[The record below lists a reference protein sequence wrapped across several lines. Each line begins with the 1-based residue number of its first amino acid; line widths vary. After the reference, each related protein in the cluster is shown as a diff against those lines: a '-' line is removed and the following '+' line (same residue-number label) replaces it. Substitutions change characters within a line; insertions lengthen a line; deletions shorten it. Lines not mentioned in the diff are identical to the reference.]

1 MGGVTR
7 GLKHSGNPAILN
19 KTHINHTTRKESEPP
34 LKTIVDTEFADL
46 SHMNFEVSDEQRIVL
61 DEVDRACKE
70 IRPLEDAAYLSGS
83 FNQHLVPIFK
93 RAQLLGLPISRR
105 YGEGQGADILTYA
118 LALER
123 IGQEGTGVRTF
134 LSGHVSLGQ
143 MTLQKWGN
151 EQQKEKYLP
160 PATRG
165 EKVMCFGLTEPTAGS
180 DPASLRTTYEDKGSY
195 FLLNGSKAWISNGS
209 IADAAVI
216 FAHPKGKREGM
227 SAFIVEKK
235 FEGYSSQQ
243 QKHKLGMP
251 TSDTGSIFLDNCRVP
266 KENMLGPAGKGLG
279 IAYSGLMSGRLSVAA
294 GCLGV
299 IEDCINESVNYARE
313 RIQHGKQIG
322 KHQLVQRHI
331 GIMSTNLE
339 AARNLVYKASVM
351 KQQSDSTPED
361 KTIRDQA
368 DIMIAKAKF
377 FASNA
382 SIDAAD
388 RAVQIFG
395 SSGYSFET
403 RAPRHLVDTR
413 VCRIYE
419 GTDEIMVQKIAVSL
433 LGTDFE
439 AYK

>member
-1 MGGVTR
+1 MTDLSKGPNDD
-7 GLKHSGNPAILN
+7 LKM
-19 KTHINHTTRKESEPP
+19 
-34 LKTIVDTEFADL
+34 VMDTGSADL
-46 SHMNFEVSDEQRIVL
+46 SKMNFEISDEQKLVL

-70 IRPLEDAAYLSGS
+70 IRPLEDEAYLAGK
-83 FNQHLVPIFK
+83 FNAHLVPIFK
-93 RAQLLGLPISRR
+93 KAQLLGLPISRR
-105 YGEGQGADILTYA
+105 YGEGQGADALTYA

-134 LSGHVSLGQ
+134 LSGHISLGQ
-143 MTLQKWGN
+143 ITIQKWGS
-151 EQQKEKYLP
+151 EEQKERYLP

-180 DPASLRTTYEDKGSY
+180 DPASLRTNYEDKGTH
-195 FLLNGSKAWISNGS
+195 FVLNGGKAWISNGS
-209 IADAAVI
+209 IADVAVI
-216 FAHPKGKREGM
+216 FAYPKGKGEGM
-227 SAFIVEKK
+227 SAFIVEKE

-251 TSDTGSIFLDNCRVP
+251 TSDTGSIFLDNCKVD
-266 KENMLGPAGKGLG
+266 KNNLLGPPGKGLG

-299 IEDCINESVNYARE
+299 IEDCLSEAVNYARA
-313 RIQHGKQIG
+313 RVQHGKQIG

-331 GIMSTNLE
+331 GIMATNLE
-339 AARNLVYKASVM
+339 AARNLVYKAALL
-351 KQQSDSTPED
+351 KQQSDQDPE
-361 KTIRDQA
+361 KRELREQA
-368 DIMIAKAKF
+368 DIMIAKAKL

-382 SIDAAD
+382 SFDAAD

-419 GTDEIMVQKIAVSL
+419 GTDEIMVQKIAVGL
-433 LGTDFE
+433 LGSEFE
-439 AYK
+439 SFR

>member
-1 MGGVTR
+1 MKTVVD
-7 GLKHSGNPAILN
+7 SG
-19 KTHINHTTRKESEPP
+19 
-34 LKTIVDTEFADL
+34 FADL
-46 SHMNFEVSDEQRIVL
+46 SHMNFEVSDEQRFVL
-61 DEVDRACKE
+61 DEVDRACRE
-70 IRPLEDAAYLSGS
+70 LRPLEDEAYLAGK
-83 FNQHLVPIFK
+83 FNDHLAPIFRK
-93 RAQLLGLPISRR
+93 AQLLGLPISRR
-105 YGEGQGADILTYA
+105 YGEGQGADVLTYA

-143 MTLQKWGN
+143 VTVQKWAS
-151 EQQKEKYLP
+151 EDQKQRYLP

-180 DPASLRTTYEDKGSY
+180 DPSSLRTTFEEKGNY
-195 FLLNGSKAWISNGS
+195 FVLNGSKAWISNGS
-209 IADAAVI
+209 IADVAVI
-216 FAHPKGKREGM
+216 FAYPKGKRDGM
-227 SAFIVEKK
+227 CAFIVEKG

-251 TSDTGSIFLDNCRVP
+251 TSDTGSIFLDNCKVP
-266 KENMLGPAGKGLG
+266 RDNLMGPAGKGLS

-299 IEDCINESVNYARE
+299 IEDCINEAVAFAKQ
-313 RIQHGKQIG
+313 RIQHGKPIA

-331 GIMSTNLE
+331 GEMSTNLE
-339 AARNLVYKASVM
+339 AAKNVVYKAALL
-351 KQQSDSTPED
+351 KQKSDLDPED
-361 KTIRDQA
+361 KDLRDYA
-368 DIMIAKAKF
+368 DVMIAKAKY

-382 SIDAAD
+382 SFDAAD
-388 RAVQIFG
+388 RTVQILG

-433 LGTDFE
+433 LGTEYE
-439 AYK
+439 AYR

>member
-1 MGGVTR
+1 M
-7 GLKHSGNPAILN
+7 
-19 KTHINHTTRKESEPP
+19 
-34 LKTIVDTEFADL
+34 LKTIIDTGFADL
-46 SHMNFEVSDEQRIVL
+46 SRMNFDVSDEQRLVL
-61 DEVDRACKE
+61 DEVDRACRE
-70 IRPLEDAAYLSGS
+70 LRPFEDEAYLAGR
-83 FNQHLVPIFK
+83 FNEHLAPIFRK
-93 RAQLLGLPISRR
+93 AQLLGLPISRM
-105 YGEGQGADILTYA
+105 YGDGQGADVLTYA

-123 IGQEGTGVRTF
+123 IGREGTGVRTF

-143 MTLQKWGN
+143 VTIQKWASE
-151 EQQKEKYLP
+151 EQKQQYLP
-160 PATRG
+160 QATRG
-165 EKVMCFGLTEPTAGS
+165 ETIMCFGLTEPTAGS
-180 DPASLRTTYEDKGSY
+180 DPASLRTTFEDRGSY
-195 FLLNGSKAWISNGS
+195 YLLNGSKAWISNGS
-209 IADAAVI
+209 IADVAVV
-216 FAHPKGKREGM
+216 FAYPKGKRDGM
-227 SAFIVEKK
+227 SAFVVVKG

-266 KENMLGPAGKGLG
+266 KENMMGPPGKGLS

-299 IEDCINESVNYARE
+299 IEDCIEEAVGYARQ
-313 RIQHGKQIG
+313 RVQHGKQIG

-331 GIMSTNLE
+331 GDMSTSLE
-339 AARNLVYKASVM
+339 AAKNLVYKAALL
-351 KQQSDSTPED
+351 KQRSDSSPGDREL
-361 KTIRDQA
+361 RDEA
-368 DIMIAKAKF
+368 DVMIAKAKY

-382 SIDAAD
+382 SFEAAD
-388 RAVQIFG
+388 RTVQILG

-433 LGTDFE
+433 LGSDYE

>member
-1 MGGVTR
+1 M
-7 GLKHSGNPAILN
+7 
-19 KTHINHTTRKESEPP
+19 
-34 LKTIVDTEFADL
+34 LKTIVDTGFADL
-46 SHMNFEVSDEQRIVL
+46 SRMNFDVSDEQRLVL
-61 DEVDRACKE
+61 DEVDRACRE
-70 IRPLEDAAYLSGS
+70 LRPFEDEAYLAGR
-83 FNQHLVPIFK
+83 FNEHLAPIFK
-93 RAQLLGLPISRR
+93 KAQLLGLPISRM
-105 YGEGQGADILTYA
+105 YGEGQGADVLTYA

-123 IGQEGTGVRTF
+123 IGREGTGVRTF

-143 MTLQKWGN
+143 VTIQKWASE
-151 EQQKEKYLP
+151 EQKQRYLP

-165 EKVMCFGLTEPTAGS
+165 EKTMCFGLTEPTAGS
-180 DPASLRTTYEDKGSY
+180 DPSSLRTTFEDRGSY
-195 FLLNGSKAWISNGS
+195 YFLNGSKAWISNGS
-209 IADAAVI
+209 IADVAVV
-216 FAHPKGKREGM
+216 FAYPKGKRDGM
-227 SAFIVEKK
+227 CAFIVEKG

-266 KENMLGPAGKGLG
+266 KENLMGSLGKGLS

-299 IEDCINESVNYARE
+299 IEDCIEEAVAYAKQRV
-313 RIQHGKQIG
+313 QHGKQIG

-331 GIMSTNLE
+331 GDMSTSLE
-339 AARNLVYKASVM
+339 AAKNLVYKAALL
-351 KQQSDSTPED
+351 KQRSDSSPGDREL
-361 KTIRDQA
+361 RDEA
-368 DIMIAKAKF
+368 DVMIAKAKY

-382 SIDAAD
+382 SFEAAD
-388 RAVQIFG
+388 RTVQILG

-433 LGTDFE
+433 LGNDYE

>member
-1 MGGVTR
+1 M
-7 GLKHSGNPAILN
+7 
-19 KTHINHTTRKESEPP
+19 
-34 LKTIVDTEFADL
+34 LKTIVDTGFADL
-46 SHMNFEVSDEQRIVL
+46 SRMNFDVSDEQRLVL
-61 DEVDRACKE
+61 DEVDRACRE
-70 IRPLEDAAYLSGS
+70 LRPFEDEAYLAGR
-83 FNQHLVPIFK
+83 FNEHLAPIFK
-93 RAQLLGLPISRR
+93 KAQLLGLPISRM
-105 YGEGQGADILTYA
+105 YGDGQGADVLTYA

-123 IGQEGTGVRTF
+123 IGREGTGVRTF

-143 MTLQKWGN
+143 VTIQKWASE
-151 EQQKEKYLP
+151 EQKQRYLP

-165 EKVMCFGLTEPTAGS
+165 EKTMCFGLTEPTAGS
-180 DPASLRTTYEDKGSY
+180 DPSSLRTTFDDRGSY
-195 FLLNGSKAWISNGS
+195 YLLNGSKAWISNGS
-209 IADAAVI
+209 IADVAVV
-216 FAHPKGKREGM
+216 FAYPKGKRDGM
-227 SAFIVEKK
+227 CAFIVEKG

-266 KENMLGPAGKGLG
+266 KENLMGSLGKGLS

-299 IEDCINESVNYARE
+299 IEDCIEEAVAYAKQRV
-313 RIQHGKQIG
+313 QHGKQIG

-331 GIMSTNLE
+331 GDMSTSLE
-339 AARNLVYKASVM
+339 AAKNLVYKAALF
-351 KQQSDSTPED
+351 KQRSDSSPGDREL
-361 KTIRDQA
+361 RDEA
-368 DIMIAKAKF
+368 DVMIAKAKY

-382 SIDAAD
+382 SFEAAD
-388 RAVQIFG
+388 RTVQILG

-433 LGTDFE
+433 LGIDYE

>member
-1 MGGVTR
+1 
-7 GLKHSGNPAILN
+7 LKAV
-19 KTHINHTTRKESEPP
+19 
-34 LKTIVDTEFADL
+34 VDTGFGNL
-46 SHMNFEVSDEQRIVL
+46 SQMRFDVSDEQSLVL
-61 DEVDRACKE
+61 EEVDRACRE
-70 IRPLEDAAYLSGS
+70 LRPLEDEAYLSS
-83 FNQHLVPIFK
+83 KFNQHLVPILK
-93 RAQLLGLPISRR
+93 KAQLLGLPISRR

-123 IGQEGTGVRTF
+123 IGREGTGVRTF

-143 MTLQKWGN
+143 MTVQKWASDD
-151 EQQKEKYLP
+151 QKEGYLP
-160 PATRG
+160 PATKG

-180 DPASLRTTYEDKGSY
+180 DPASLRTSYEDKGTHY
-195 FLLNGSKAWISNGS
+195 LLNGSKAWISNGS
-209 IADAAVI
+209 IADTAII
-216 FAHPKGKREGM
+216 FAYPKGKREGM

-266 KENMLGPAGKGLG
+266 KENLLGPPGKGLG

-299 IEDCINESVNYARE
+299 IEDCIEEAVNYAKVRV
-313 RIQHGKQIG
+313 QHGKQIG
-322 KHQLVQRHI
+322 KHQLVQQHI

-339 AARNLVYKASVM
+339 AAKNLVYKASVM
-351 KQQSDSTPED
+351 KQESDEHPEN
-361 KTIRDQA
+361 KELRDQA

-382 SIDAAD
+382 SFDAAD
-388 RAVQIFG
+388 RTVQIFG

-419 GTDEIMVQKIAVSL
+419 GTDEIMVQKIAVAL

>member
-1 MGGVTR
+1 M
-7 GLKHSGNPAILN
+7 
-19 KTHINHTTRKESEPP
+19 
-34 LKTIVDTEFADL
+34 LKTIVDTGFADL
-46 SHMNFEVSDEQRIVL
+46 SRMNFDVSDEQRLVL
-61 DEVDRACKE
+61 DEVDRACRE
-70 IRPLEDAAYLSGS
+70 LRPFEDEAYLAGR
-83 FNQHLVPIFK
+83 FNEHLAPIFK
-93 RAQLLGLPISRR
+93 KAQLLGLPISRM
-105 YGEGQGADILTYA
+105 YGDGQGADVLTYA

-123 IGQEGTGVRTF
+123 IGREGTGVRTF

-143 MTLQKWGN
+143 VTIQKWASE
-151 EQQKEKYLP
+151 EQKQRYLP

-165 EKVMCFGLTEPTAGS
+165 EKTMCFGLTEPTAGS
-180 DPASLRTTYEDKGSY
+180 DPSSLRTTFEDRGSY
-195 FLLNGSKAWISNGS
+195 YLLNGSKAWISNGS
-209 IADAAVI
+209 IADVAVV
-216 FAHPKGKREGM
+216 FAYPKGKRDGM
-227 SAFIVEKK
+227 CAFIVEKG

-266 KENMLGPAGKGLG
+266 KENLMGSLGKGLS

-299 IEDCINESVNYARE
+299 IEDCIEEAVAYAKQRV
-313 RIQHGKQIG
+313 QHGKQIG

-331 GIMSTNLE
+331 GDMSTSLE
-339 AARNLVYKASVM
+339 AAKNLVYKAALL
-351 KQQSDSTPED
+351 KQKSDSNPED
-361 KTIRDQA
+361 RELRDEA
-368 DIMIAKAKF
+368 DVMIAKAKY

-382 SIDAAD
+382 SFEAAD
-388 RAVQIFG
+388 RTVQILG

-433 LGTDFE
+433 LGSDYE

>member
-1 MGGVTR
+1 M
-7 GLKHSGNPAILN
+7 SFEI
-19 KTHINHTTRKESEPP
+19 SE
-34 LKTIVDTEFADL
+34 
-46 SHMNFEVSDEQRIVL
+46 EQQLVL
-61 DEVDRACKE
+61 GEVDRACQE
-70 IRPLEDAAYLSGS
+70 LRPLEDQAYLSGS
-83 FNQHLVPIFK
+83 FNRQLVPIFRK
-93 RAQLLGLPISRR
+93 AQLLGLPISRR

-123 IGQEGTGVRTF
+123 IGKEGTGVRTF

-143 MTLQKWGN
+143 MTLQKWGSK
-151 EQQKEKYLP
+151 EQKERYLP
-160 PATRG
+160 AATKG

-180 DPASLRTTYEDKGSY
+180 DPASLRTTFEDKGTH
-195 FLLNGSKAWISNGS
+195 FILNGNKAWISNGS
-209 IADAAVI
+209 IADQSII
-216 FAHPKGKREGM
+216 FAYPRGKREGM
-227 SAFIVEKK
+227 SAFVVEKR
-235 FEGYSSQQ
+235 FEGYTSQQ

-266 KENMLGPAGKGLG
+266 KENLLGPIGKGLG
-279 IAYSGLMSGRLSVAA
+279 IAFSGLMSGRLSVAA

-299 IEDCINESVNYARE
+299 IADCLDEAVNYARV
-313 RIQHGKQIG
+313 RVQHGKPIG

-331 GIMSTNLE
+331 GIMSTNLD
-339 AARNLVYKASVM
+339 AAKNLVYNASIL
-351 KQQSDSTPED
+351 KQQSDETPDNKE
-361 KTIRDQA
+361 IRDQA
-368 DIMIAKAKF
+368 DILIAKAKY

-382 SIDAAD
+382 SYDAAD
-388 RAVQIFG
+388 RTVQIFG

-419 GTDEIMVQKIAVSL
+419 GTDEIMVQKIALGL

>member
-1 MGGVTR
+1 M
-7 GLKHSGNPAILN
+7 
-19 KTHINHTTRKESEPP
+19 KTV
-34 LKTIVDTEFADL
+34 VDTGFADL
-46 SHMNFEVSDEQRIVL
+46 SRMNFDVSDEQRLVL
-61 DEVDRACKE
+61 DEVDRACRE
-70 IRPLEDAAYLSGS
+70 LRPFEDEAYLAGR
-83 FNQHLVPIFK
+83 FNEHLAPIFK
-93 RAQLLGLPISRR
+93 KAQLLGLPISRR
-105 YGEGQGADILTYA
+105 YGEGQGADVLTYA

-123 IGQEGTGVRTF
+123 IGREGTGVRTF

-143 MTLQKWGN
+143 VTIQKWASE
-151 EQQKEKYLP
+151 EQKQQYLP
-160 PATRG
+160 PATKG

-180 DPASLRTTYEDKGSY
+180 DPTSLRTTFEDKGSY
-195 FLLNGSKAWISNGS
+195 YVLNGSKAWISNGS
-209 IADAAVI
+209 IADVAVV
-216 FAHPKGKREGM
+216 FAYPKGRRDGIC
-227 SAFIVEKK
+227 AFIVEKG

-266 KENMLGPAGKGLG
+266 KENLMGPLGKGLS

-299 IEDCINESVNYARE
+299 IEDCIEEAVEYAKQRV
-313 RIQHGKQIG
+313 QHGKQIG

-331 GIMSTNLE
+331 GDMSTSLE
-339 AARNLVYKASVM
+339 AAKNLVYKAALL
-351 KQQSDSTPED
+351 KQRSDSSPED
-361 KTIRDQA
+361 RELRDEA
-368 DIMIAKAKF
+368 DVMIAKAKY

-382 SIDAAD
+382 SFEAAD
-388 RAVQIFG
+388 RTVQILG

-433 LGTDFE
+433 LGSDYE

>member
-1 MGGVTR
+1 MKAV
-7 GLKHSGNPAILN
+7 
-19 KTHINHTTRKESEPP
+19 
-34 LKTIVDTEFADL
+34 VDTGFGNL
-46 SHMNFEVSDEQRIVL
+46 SQMRFDVSDEQSLVL
-61 DEVDRACKE
+61 EEVDRACRE
-70 IRPLEDAAYLSGS
+70 LRPLEDEAYLSGK
-83 FNQHLVPIFK
+83 FNQHLVPILK
-93 RAQLLGLPISRR
+93 KAQLLGLPISRR

-123 IGQEGTGVRTF
+123 IGREGTGVRTF

-143 MTLQKWGN
+143 MTVQKWASDD
-151 EQQKEKYLP
+151 QKERYLP
-160 PATRG
+160 PATKG

-180 DPASLRTTYEDKGSY
+180 DPASLRTSYEDKGAHY
-195 FLLNGSKAWISNGS
+195 LLNGSKAWISNGS
-209 IADAAVI
+209 IADTAII
-216 FAHPKGKREGM
+216 FAYPKGKREGM

-266 KENMLGPAGKGLG
+266 KENLLGPSGKGLG

-299 IEDCINESVNYARE
+299 IEDCIEEAVNYAKVRV
-313 RIQHGKQIG
+313 QHGKQIG
-322 KHQLVQRHI
+322 KHQLVQQHI

-339 AARNLVYKASVM
+339 ASKNLVYKASVM
-351 KQQSDSTPED
+351 KQESDEHPDNKEL
-361 KTIRDQA
+361 RDQA

-382 SIDAAD
+382 SFDAAD
-388 RAVQIFG
+388 RTVQIFG

-419 GTDEIMVQKIAVSL
+419 GTDEIMVQKIAVAL

>member
-1 MGGVTR
+1 M
-7 GLKHSGNPAILN
+7 
-19 KTHINHTTRKESEPP
+19 
-34 LKTIVDTEFADL
+34 KTIVDTGFADL
-46 SHMNFEVSDEQRIVL
+46 SRMNFDVSDEQRLVL
-61 DEVDRACKE
+61 DEVDRACRE
-70 IRPLEDAAYLSGS
+70 LRPFEDEAYLAGR
-83 FNQHLVPIFK
+83 FNEHLAPIFK
-93 RAQLLGLPISRR
+93 KAQLLGLPISRM
-105 YGEGQGADILTYA
+105 YGEGQGADVLTYA

-123 IGQEGTGVRTF
+123 IGREGTGVRTF

-143 MTLQKWGN
+143 VTIQKWASE
-151 EQQKEKYLP
+151 EQKQRYLP

-165 EKVMCFGLTEPTAGS
+165 EKTMCFGLTEPTAGS
-180 DPASLRTTYEDKGSY
+180 DPSSLRTTFEDRGSY
-195 FLLNGSKAWISNGS
+195 YFLNGSKAWISNGS
-209 IADAAVI
+209 IADVAVI
-216 FAHPKGKREGM
+216 FAYPKGKRDGM
-227 SAFIVEKK
+227 CAFIVEKG

-266 KENMLGPAGKGLG
+266 KENLMGSLGKGLS

-299 IEDCINESVNYARE
+299 IEDCIEEAVGYAKQRV
-313 RIQHGKQIG
+313 QHGKQIG

-331 GIMSTNLE
+331 GDMSTSLE
-339 AARNLVYKASVM
+339 AAKNLVYKAALL
-351 KQQSDSTPED
+351 KQRSDSSPGDREL
-361 KTIRDQA
+361 RDEA
-368 DIMIAKAKF
+368 DVMIAKAKY

-382 SIDAAD
+382 SFEAAD
-388 RAVQIFG
+388 RTVQILG

-433 LGTDFE
+433 LGNDYE

>member
-1 MGGVTR
+1 M
-7 GLKHSGNPAILN
+7 
-19 KTHINHTTRKESEPP
+19 
-34 LKTIVDTEFADL
+34 KTIAETGIDDL
-46 SHMNFEVSDEQRIVL
+46 SQMNFDVSEEQRLIL
-61 DEVDRACKE
+61 EEVDRACRE
-70 IRPLEDAAYLSGS
+70 LRPFEDEAYLASR

-93 RAQLLGLPISRR
+93 KAQLLGLPISRR

-123 IGQEGTGVRTF
+123 IGREGTGVRTF

-143 MTLQKWGN
+143 MTVQKWGN
-151 EQQKEKYLP
+151 EDQKQRYLP
-160 PATRG
+160 QATRG

-180 DPASLRTTYEDKGSY
+180 DPTSLRTSFEDKGTY
-195 FLLNGSKAWISNGS
+195 YLLNGSKAWISNGS
-209 IADAAVI
+209 ISDISVI
-216 FAHPKGKREGM
+216 FAYPKGKRDGM
-227 SAFIVEKK
+227 CAFIVEKG

-266 KENMLGPAGKGLG
+266 KENLMGPLGKGLS

-299 IEDCINESVNYARE
+299 IEDCITEAVNYSKQ
-313 RIQHGKQIG
+313 RIQHGKPIG

-339 AARNLVYKASVM
+339 AAKNLVYKAALL
-351 KQQSDSTPED
+351 KQRSDEQPANLDLREV
-361 KTIRDQA
+361 A
-368 DIMIAKAKF
+368 DVAIAKAKY

-382 SIDAAD
+382 SFDAAD
-388 RAVQIFG
+388 RTVQIFG

-433 LGTDFE
+433 LGNDYE

>member
-1 MGGVTR
+1 M
-7 GLKHSGNPAILN
+7 
-19 KTHINHTTRKESEPP
+19 
-34 LKTIVDTEFADL
+34 KTIIDTGFADL
-46 SHMNFEVSDEQRIVL
+46 SRMNFDVSDEQRLVL
-61 DEVDRACKE
+61 DEVDRACRE
-70 IRPLEDAAYLSGS
+70 LRPFEDEAYLAGR
-83 FNQHLVPIFK
+83 FNEHLAPIFK
-93 RAQLLGLPISRR
+93 KAQLLGLPISRM
-105 YGEGQGADILTYA
+105 YGDGQGADVLTYA

-123 IGQEGTGVRTF
+123 IGREGTGVRTF

-143 MTLQKWGN
+143 VTIQKWASE
-151 EQQKEKYLP
+151 EQKQQYLP
-160 PATRG
+160 QATRG
-165 EKVMCFGLTEPTAGS
+165 ETIMCFGLTEPTAGS
-180 DPASLRTTYEDKGSY
+180 DPASLRTTFEDRGSY
-195 FLLNGSKAWISNGS
+195 YLLNGSKAWISNGS
-209 IADAAVI
+209 IADVAVV
-216 FAHPKGKREGM
+216 FAYPKGKRDGM
-227 SAFIVEKK
+227 SAFVVEKG

-266 KENMLGPAGKGLG
+266 KENMMGPPGKGLS

-299 IEDCINESVNYARE
+299 IEDCIEEAVGYARQ
-313 RIQHGKQIG
+313 RVQHGKQIG

-331 GIMSTNLE
+331 GDMSTSLE
-339 AARNLVYKASVM
+339 AAKNLVYKAALL
-351 KQQSDSTPED
+351 KQRSDSSPGDREL
-361 KTIRDQA
+361 RDEA
-368 DIMIAKAKF
+368 DVMIAKAKY

-382 SIDAAD
+382 SFEAAD
-388 RAVQIFG
+388 RTVQILG

-433 LGTDFE
+433 LGSDYE

>member
-1 MGGVTR
+1 M
-7 GLKHSGNPAILN
+7 
-19 KTHINHTTRKESEPP
+19 
-34 LKTIVDTEFADL
+34 KTIVDTGFADL
-46 SHMNFEVSDEQRIVL
+46 SRMNFDVSDEQRLVL
-61 DEVDRACKE
+61 DEVDRACRE
-70 IRPLEDAAYLSGS
+70 LRPFEDEAYLAGR
-83 FNQHLVPIFK
+83 FNEHLAPIFK
-93 RAQLLGLPISRR
+93 KAQLLGLPISRM
-105 YGEGQGADILTYA
+105 YGDGQGADVLTYA

-123 IGQEGTGVRTF
+123 IGREGTGVRTF

-143 MTLQKWGN
+143 VTIQKWADE
-151 EQQKEKYLP
+151 EQKQRYLP

-165 EKVMCFGLTEPTAGS
+165 EKTMCFGLTEPTAGS
-180 DPASLRTTYEDKGSY
+180 DPSSLRTTFEDRGSY
-195 FLLNGSKAWISNGS
+195 YLLNGSKAWISNGS
-209 IADAAVI
+209 IADVAVV
-216 FAHPKGKREGM
+216 FAYPKGKRDGM
-227 SAFIVEKK
+227 CAFIVEKG

-266 KENMLGPAGKGLG
+266 KENLMGSLGKGLS

-299 IEDCINESVNYARE
+299 IEDCIEEAVGYAKQRV
-313 RIQHGKQIG
+313 QHGKQIG

-331 GIMSTNLE
+331 GDMSTSLE
-339 AARNLVYKASVM
+339 AAKNLVYKAALL
-351 KQQSDSTPED
+351 KQKSDSNPED
-361 KTIRDQA
+361 RELRDEA
-368 DIMIAKAKF
+368 DVMIAKAKY

-382 SIDAAD
+382 SFEAAD
-388 RAVQIFG
+388 RTVQILG

-433 LGTDFE
+433 LGNDYE

>member
-1 MGGVTR
+1 MKTVAD
-7 GLKHSGNPAILN
+7 SG
-19 KTHINHTTRKESEPP
+19 
-34 LKTIVDTEFADL
+34 FADL
-46 SHMNFEVSDEQRIVL
+46 SRMNFDVSDEQRFLL
-61 DEVDRACKE
+61 DEVDRACRE
-70 IRPLEDAAYLSGS
+70 LRPLEDEAYLTGK
-83 FNQHLVPIFK
+83 FNDRLAQIFRK
-93 RAQLLGLPISRR
+93 AQLLGLPISRR
-105 YGEGQGADILTYA
+105 YGEGQGADVLTYA
-118 LALER
+118 VALER

-134 LSGHVSLGQ
+134 LSGHVSHGQ
-143 MTLQKWGN
+143 VTIQKWAS
-151 EQQKEKYLP
+151 EDQKQHYLP

-165 EKVMCFGLTEPTAGS
+165 EKTMCFGLTEPTAGS
-180 DPASLRTTYEDKGSY
+180 DPTSLRTTFEDKGDY
-195 FLLNGSKAWISNGS
+195 FVLNGSKAWISNGS
-209 IADAAVI
+209 IADVAVI
-216 FAHPKGKREGM
+216 FAYPKGKREGM
-227 SAFIVEKK
+227 CTFIVERDL
-235 FEGYSSQQ
+235 EGYSSQQ

-251 TSDTGSIFLDNCRVP
+251 TSDTGAIFLDNCRVP
-266 KENMLGPAGKGLG
+266 KENMLGPAGKGLS

-322 KHQLVQRHI
+322 RHQLVQRHI

-339 AARNLVYKASVM
+339 ASRNLVYKASIL
-351 KQQSDSTPED
+351 KQASDNTPED
-361 KTIRDQA
+361 KMIRDQA

-382 SIDAAD
+382 SFDAAD
-388 RAVQIFG
+388 RAIQIFG

>member
-1 MGGVTR
+1 M
-7 GLKHSGNPAILN
+7 
-19 KTHINHTTRKESEPP
+19 
-34 LKTIVDTEFADL
+34 KTIVDTGFADL
-46 SHMNFEVSDEQRIVL
+46 SRMNFEVSEEQKLVL

-70 IRPLEDAAYLSGS
+70 LRPFEDQAYLEGK
-83 FNQHLVPIFK
+83 FNEHLVPIFRK
-93 RAQLLGLPISRR
+93 AQLLGLPISRR
-105 YGEGQGADILTYA
+105 YGEGQGADVLTYS

-134 LSGHVSLGQ
+134 MSGHVSLGQ
-143 MTLQKWGN
+143 ITIQKWGS
-151 EQQKEKYLP
+151 EEQKERYLP
-160 PATRG
+160 TATRG

-180 DPASLRTTYEDKGSY
+180 DPASLRTTYEDKGSF

-209 IADAAVI
+209 IADVAVI
-216 FAHPKGKREGM
+216 FAYPKGKREGM
-227 SAFIVEKK
+227 SAFIVEKT

-266 KENMLGPAGKGLG
+266 KENLLGPPGKGLG

-299 IEDCINESVNYARE
+299 IEDCITEAVSYSRQRV
-313 RIQHGKQIG
+313 QHGKEIG

-331 GIMSTNLE
+331 GVMSTNLE
-339 AARNLVYKASVM
+339 AAKNLVYKAALL
-351 KQQSDSTPED
+351 KQRSDEEPANKDLREH
-361 KTIRDQA
+361 A

-382 SIDAAD
+382 SYDAAD

-419 GTDEIMVQKIAVSL
+419 GTDEILVQKIAVGL
-433 LGTDFE
+433 LGPDFE
-439 AYK
+439 SYR

>member
-1 MGGVTR
+1 MKTVVD
-7 GLKHSGNPAILN
+7 SG
-19 KTHINHTTRKESEPP
+19 
-34 LKTIVDTEFADL
+34 FADL
-46 SHMNFEVSDEQRIVL
+46 SHMNFDVSDEQRFVL
-61 DEVDRACKE
+61 DEVDRACRE
-70 IRPLEDAAYLSGS
+70 LRPLEDEAYLAGR
-83 FNQHLVPIFK
+83 FNDRLAPIFRK
-93 RAQLLGLPISRR
+93 AQLLGLPISRR
-105 YGEGQGADILTYA
+105 YGEGQGADVLTYA

-143 MTLQKWGN
+143 VTVQKWASE
-151 EQQKEKYLP
+151 EQKQRYLP

-180 DPASLRTTYEDKGSY
+180 DPASLRTTFEEKGNY
-195 FLLNGSKAWISNGS
+195 FILNGSKAWISNGS
-209 IADAAVI
+209 IADVAVI
-216 FAHPKGKREGM
+216 FGYPKGKKEGM
-227 SAFIVEKK
+227 CAFIVEKG

-251 TSDTGSIFLDNCRVP
+251 TSDTGSIFLDNCKVP
-266 KENMLGPAGKGLG
+266 RENLMGPVGKGLS

-299 IEDCINESVNYARE
+299 IEDCINEAVAFSKQ
-313 RIQHGKQIG
+313 RIQHGKPIA

-331 GIMSTNLE
+331 GEMSTNLE
-339 AARNLVYKASVM
+339 AAKNIVYKAALL
-351 KQQSDSTPED
+351 KQKSDSDPED
-361 KTIRDQA
+361 KDLRDYA
-368 DIMIAKAKF
+368 DVMIAKAKY

-382 SIDAAD
+382 SFDAAD
-388 RAVQIFG
+388 RTVQILG

-433 LGTDFE
+433 LGTEYE
-439 AYK
+439 AYR

>member
-1 MGGVTR
+1 M
-7 GLKHSGNPAILN
+7 
-19 KTHINHTTRKESEPP
+19 KTA
-34 LKTIVDTEFADL
+34 LDTEFANL
-46 SHMNFEVSDEQRIVL
+46 SHMNFEVSDEQQIIL

-70 IRPLEDAAYLSGS
+70 VRPLEDAAYLSGS

-105 YGEGQGADILTYA
+105 FGEGQGADILTYA

-180 DPASLRTTYEDKGSY
+180 DPASLRTTYEDKGSH

-209 IADAAVI
+209 IADAAIV
-216 FAHPKGKREGM
+216 FAYPKGKREGM

-251 TSDTGSIFLDNCRVP
+251 TSDTGSIFLENCHVP
-266 KENMLGPAGKGLG
+266 KENMLGPPGKGLG

-299 IEDCINESVNYARE
+299 IEDCINESVNYSRE

-339 AARNLVYKASVM
+339 AAKNLVYKASVL
-351 KQQSDSTPED
+351 KQESDHAPEN
-361 KTIRDQA
+361 KPIRDEA

-382 SIDAAD
+382 SFDAAD
-388 RAVQIFG
+388 RTVQIFG

>member
-1 MGGVTR
+1 
-7 GLKHSGNPAILN
+7 
-19 KTHINHTTRKESEPP
+19 
-34 LKTIVDTEFADL
+34 
-46 SHMNFEVSDEQRIVL
+46 MNFEVSDEQRFVL
-61 DEVDRACKE
+61 DEVDRACRE
-70 IRPLEDAAYLSGS
+70 LRPLEDEAYLAGR
-83 FNQHLVPIFK
+83 FNDRLAPIFRK
-93 RAQLLGLPISRR
+93 AQLLGLPISRR
-105 YGEGQGADILTYA
+105 YGEGQGADVLTYA

-143 MTLQKWGN
+143 VTIQKWASE
-151 EQQKEKYLP
+151 EQKQRYLP

-180 DPASLRTTYEDKGSY
+180 DPTSLRTTFEEKGNY

-209 IADAAVI
+209 IADVAVI
-216 FAHPKGKREGM
+216 FAYPKGKREGM
-227 SAFIVEKK
+227 CAFIVEKG

-251 TSDTGSIFLDNCRVP
+251 TSDTGSIFLDNCKVP
-266 KENMLGPAGKGLG
+266 RENLMGPGGKGLN

-299 IEDCINESVNYARE
+299 IEDCINEGVAFAKQ
-313 RIQHGKQIG
+313 RIQHGKPIA

-331 GIMSTNLE
+331 GEMSTNLE
-339 AARNLVYKASVM
+339 AAKNVVYKAALL
-351 KQQSDSTPED
+351 KQKSDSDSED
-361 KTIRDQA
+361 KDLRDYA
-368 DIMIAKAKF
+368 DVMIAKAKY

-382 SIDAAD
+382 SFDAAD
-388 RAVQIFG
+388 RTVQILG

-433 LGTDFE
+433 LGAEYE
-439 AYK
+439 AYR